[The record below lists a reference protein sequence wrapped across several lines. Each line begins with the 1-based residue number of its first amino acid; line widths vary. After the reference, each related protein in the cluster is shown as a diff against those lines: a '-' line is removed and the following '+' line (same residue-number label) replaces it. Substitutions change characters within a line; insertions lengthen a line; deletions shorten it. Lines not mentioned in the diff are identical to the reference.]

1 MTAEDLGRLKSGLHA
16 RVTLPDGSEAQG
28 TLRQLAPTLD
38 PKTRYAI
45 AYVDLSEGSS
55 ARSGMFARGSFDLGR
70 NEALTV
76 PQEAIVMRDG
86 FAHVLIVGPD
96 QRVSLKRVQTGR
108 VVDNHIEIKEG
119 LLPDQTVAVRG
130 AAFLNDGDLVRI
142 SAENSTTKSTGAP
155 SIAQ

>member
-1 MTAEDLGRLKSGLHA
+1 
-16 RVTLPDGSEAQG
+16 
-28 TLRQLAPTLD
+28 
-38 PKTRYAI
+38 
-45 AYVDLSEGSS
+45 
-55 ARSGMFARGSFDLGR
+55 
-70 NEALTV
+70 
-76 PQEAIVMRDG
+76 MRDG
-86 FAHVLIVGPD
+86 FAYVLIVGPD

-119 LLPDQTVAVRG
+119 LLADQTVAVRG